1 MLSSADRAPVLIE
14 RSRDRAALWTV
25 SALLAAAICAPL
37 FGGYLLHRDAVAT
50 PRSPLTAAAF
60 GIDGTPPRA
69 VPQDALIALASQVL
83 DGGLLLAAV
92 TVLALFFAGVGYGR
106 LAGRLVPGCGTAG
119 VVAAAIVA
127 IWNPFVA
134 ERLLQGH
141 WSLLT
146 GYAALGWIVC
156 AVLDLRDRPGWASW
170 LVLAGLLA
178 AAGFTP
184 TGSVLGVIVAVVAAL
199 SLESRFDSV
208 SASASP
214 GSTSEATHP
223 GTTPRSTSD
232 TTHPDP
238 TPRSTSEATHP
249 DATPGTPHRDNTPP
263 RSTRE
268 LRDRGHDAHRSLSRA
283 EALAEARVE
292 RPPSLAR
299 LLAGVIGLWLLTA
312 SPWLV
317 ATAFSDGGTSG
328 VGGAR
333 EFAARAE
340 TGLGTFGSVLGL
352 GGIWNAEAVP
362 ASRTFWWAAVATA
375 SLLIVVT
382 LGSFAL
388 WRRRTALP
396 PAVRALAVLAGIVV
410 LLIPLAATGPGLA
423 VVEFL
428 LSRVPGTGLLRDSQK
443 YLALAIPF
451 VALAAAAAA
460 GRLRA
465 WVPTW
470 FTIALVALF
479 VIAPLPDLAWGVG
492 GKLRPIRYPS
502 DYAAVTALIGTDAAA
517 VAVVPTASMRHYP
530 WNNGPSLSPLP
541 RMLDAPVIAGSELL
555 VDGEP
560 VDTPPER
567 RRQVIDDLARGGSP
581 SSLAGLG
588 VGWVVVE
595 KTANSGDATVPRHLV
610 APPDAADR
618 RAELVFDGDYL
629 TVYRLFGPEDFP
641 GPTPLA
647 WAAAAITHGGWLLL
661 LIAGLIAQLRRV
673 TSRRTAANSAA
684 VPGQE

>member
-1 MLSSADRAPVLIE
+1 MLIE

-25 SALLAAAICAPL
+25 SALLSAAICAPL

-92 TVLALFFAGVGYGR
+92 TALALFFAGVGYGR

-156 AVLDLRDRPGWASW
+156 AVLDLRVRPGWASW

-199 SLESRFDSV
+199 SPAGRFDSV
-208 SASASP
+208 SAGASP
-214 GSTSEATHP
+214 GSTSEAAHP
-223 GTTPRSTSD
+223 DTTPRST
-232 TTHPDP
+232 
-238 TPRSTSEATHP
+238 
-249 DATPGTPHRDNTPP
+249 
-263 RSTRE
+263 RE
-268 LRDRGHDAHRSLSRA
+268 RRDRGHDPHRSTRERRDRGHDPHRSTRERRDRGHDPHRSLSRA

-292 RPPSLAR
+292 RPPSQAR
-299 LLAGVIGLWLLTA
+299 LLAGVIGLWVLTA

-352 GGIWNAEAVP
+352 GGIWNADAVP

-375 SLLIVVT
+375 CLLIVVT

-388 WRRRTALP
+388 WRRRTALL

-410 LLIPLAATGPGLA
+410 LLTALAATGPGLA

-428 LSRVPGTGLLRDSQK
+428 LARVPGTGLLRDSQK

-460 GRLRA
+460 ARLRA

-470 FTIALVALF
+470 FTIALVMLL
-479 VIAPLPDLAWGVG
+479 VVAPLPDLAWGVG

-502 DYAAVTALIGTDAAA
+502 DYAAVTALVGHSTGAAA
-517 VAVVPTASMRHYP
+517 VVPSGAMRHYT

-541 RMLDAPVIAGSELL
+541 RMLDAPVILGSALL

-560 VDTPPER
+560 VDAPPER
-567 RRQVIDDLARGGSP
+567 SRRVIDEIARGGLP
-581 SSLAGLG
+581 AALADLG
-588 VGWVVVE
+588 VSWVVIE
-595 KTANSGDATVPRHLV
+595 KTAHSGAVAAPRDLV
-610 APPDAADR
+610 VSALR
-618 RAELVFDGDYL
+618 GHHAERVFDGDDL
-629 TVYRLFGPEDFP
+629 TVYRVSGPGDFP
-641 GPTPLA
+641 APTPLA

-661 LIAGLIAQLRRV
+661 LIAGLSAQLRRV